1 MELNVRIHQ
10 FCTVLTSRMDPTLE
24 HFHLSFM
31 CKFVASMDT
40 PRGLETETVA
50 AFSLRLV
57 ITLDL

>member
-1 MELNVRIHQ
+1 MNENINRFYNRASTGRIY
-10 FCTVLTSRMDPTLE
+10 PTALQ

-40 PRGLETETVA
+40 PRGQQEKVA
-50 AFSLRLV
+50 AALSLRLV